1 MPTDRTPP
9 EYGTCRVCGDAVPP
23 EAAACPICGAADPIR
38 PNQVGRLKGAQRH
51 RFKLLQYGRSVVV
64 VGVVVGLAVLL
75 VQAVFTPPP
84 VANNPLT
91 QTTTLTVAPGHFLEI
106 AGAITGADYIQGNFT
121 VLNPP
126 GANLTFEIF
135 NSTEFP
141 TFDIGGVATPMEP
154 SVTGANERIVY
165 AALYTDTYY
174 FVWVNNY
181 PATSGLD
188 LTFYVTTTYETNVI
202 VA

>member
-1 MPTDRTPP
+1 
-9 EYGTCRVCGDAVPP
+9 
-23 EAAACPICGAADPIR
+23 
-38 PNQVGRLKGAQRH
+38 
-51 RFKLLQYGRSVVV
+51 
-64 VGVVVGLAVLL
+64 
-75 VQAVFTPPP
+75 PPP
-84 VANNPLT
+84 IANNPLT

-121 VLNPP
+121 VLDPP

-154 SVTGANERIVY
+154 SVTGSNERIVY

>member
-1 MPTDRTPP
+1 MAPETPTP

-23 EAAACPICGAADPIR
+23 GAATCPICGSKDPIR
-38 PNQVGRLKGAQRH
+38 AEQVSSLRGAKEH
-51 RFKLLQYGRSVVV
+51 RFKLLKYGRVTVVV
-64 VGVVVGLAVLL
+64 AVVVGLTVLL
-75 VQAVFTPPP
+75 IQAALTPPP
-84 VANNPLT
+84 VADNPLT
-91 QTTTLTVAPGHFLEI
+91 QTSTLTVAPGQFLEI
-106 AGAITGADYIQGNFT
+106 AGEITGADYIQGNYT

-141 TFDIGGVATPMEP
+141 AFDVGHPATPMQQ
-154 SVTGANERIVY
+154 SLTGSNVRIVY

-174 FVWVNNY
+174 FVWVNPY
-181 PATSGLD
+181 PSTSGLN
-188 LTFYVTTTYETNVI
+188 LTFYVTTTYETNVV

>member
-1 MPTDRTPP
+1 MAPEDPRP

-23 EAAACPICGAADPIR
+23 GAATCPICGASDPIR
-38 PNQVGRLKGAQRH
+38 ADQIPELRGARKH
-51 RFKLLQYGRSVVV
+51 RFRLLQYGRSVVV
-64 VGVVVGLAVLL
+64 IAVVVGLALLL
-75 VQAVFTPPP
+75 VQAAFTPPP

-91 QTTTLTVAPGHFLEI
+91 QQTTLTVAPGHFLEI

-141 TFDIGGVATPMEP
+141 TFDIGGEASPMQP
-154 SVTGANERIVY
+154 SLTGSSERIVY

-174 FVWVNNY
+174 FVWINNY
-181 PATSGLD
+181 PASSGLN
-188 LTFYVTTTYETNVI
+188 LTFYVTTTYETNVV